1 MYLDFEI
8 IRRSLDE
15 LSSFHAFFGITFLVC
30 KLDHLPVGKPRTF
43 EINNE
48 EKYFLDFYYRP
59 DPRSKLFPAVQD
71 FCPRGPVAESKI
83 SIVWFTEHP
92 HARRFRSSFFPR

>member
-48 EKYFLDFYYRP
+48 EKYFLDFY
-59 DPRSKLFPAVQD
+59 QD